1 MAAQSDCQKGG
12 YKRRL
17 TRSVRETRS
26 PIRTRSR
33 SRILALQEFHTVPLS
48 YTSPTALEYSLKRKH
63 PQRLEPISHS
73 KKSKIKVKQRKK
85 ECVQKKKITRTGIS
99 NMSTDATV
107 PKNESKQSG
116 IISSVAECVEVKPSN
131 RSSARFPKIFEDDD
145 DSLDLKDQGLED
157 IKISKKVDQS
167 SDGACSQSSLAC
179 GALSSCEEK
188 DICLVLDKG
197 IYSAAYLGPNKS
209 FATYSRRPQ
218 TETQTSQ
225 HLSASS
231 SSTADQFKKRKSDGP
246 KCETLSFKDNVDRKF
261 MNKGDSSLVQESSVL
276 PETAASQG
284 KLKNFSCMLRG
295 ACKRKN
301 FVGSHLPK
309 CDKLST
315 RTVEQDLNAL
325 KLTKDDPTLLPP
337 NEDSND
343 PNLLSDDDIDFE
355 QTFFASISETERDF
369 QLPERN
375 RKGRVESNT
384 GTGGASYT
392 DKAKGKIESGEAK
405 SVSDQTKPSKTKIT
419 GSCTS
424 SRSRRSSRVTKLPSS
439 STAAGGGTSRQT
451 VVRARAGMSGTDTG
465 QELSSNPFTSEGN
478 SILEN
483 PANAPASSGMNIA
496 ASIAAI
502 GDSESEDSEMGRL
515 QALLE
520 ARGLPPHLFGAL
532 GPRMQHLLHRS
543 MGTTASNRAH
553 QLLQGL
559 QAIGDEGQQLQAV
572 MEMCQLLVMGNEDT
586 LTGFPV
592 KQVVP
597 VLINLLSMDH
607 NFDMMN
613 HACRALTYMMEA
625 LPRSSAVVVEAIPVF
640 LEKLQIIQCMDVA
653 EQSLTALEMLS
664 RRHSKAILHA
674 RGVAA
679 CLTYLDFFSINA
691 QRAALAITANCCQN
705 LLSDEFNLVQES
717 LPLLSARLTHQD
729 KKSVESACLAF
740 SRLVDCFQNDSKC
753 LKEIASH
760 GLLSNI
766 QQLLVVSPP
775 VVSSGTFVTVIRML
789 AVMCASCPELAVVLL
804 KQNISE
810 TLRYLLMGT
819 SGNTDENLSANYY
832 QIIHF
837 KRAQHAT
844 ALMFKLIPRS
854 PQELFE
860 ITSLIGELM
869 PRLPTDGIFAIDS
882 LLMKPINNQQDIV
895 IWQWRDDRGLW
906 HPYTSIDNKII
917 EAAHLSGED
926 EISLSAMGKTYT
938 VDFNSMTQV
947 NEDSGTTRPVQR
959 RVNNSGNL
967 TGSIQIV
974 DSPDSRIDC
983 LQANADLAASCI
995 KSLFAVL
1002 YEVYSSSAGPAV
1014 RHKCLRAL
1022 LRMIYF
1028 APPELLQTVLK
1039 NQTVASHV
1047 AAMLAAQDL
1056 RVVVAALQMAVI
1068 LMQKLPAIFGVYFRR
1083 EGVMH
1088 QVRWL
1093 TKLIIFSD
1101 SPNQNK
1107 EGSSNRS
1114 DNVQSFASLPAL
1126 IPISS
1131 AASAI
1136 TNCDNNLATF
1146 SPSVLPVSASDLS
1159 SDNAMHFPGGTLWS
1173 TSSSVT
1179 TTFEG
1184 IQSSTSASPGG
1195 DESHSSNVSQMR
1207 LSDVLKRKRTPKR
1220 SNPTSR
1226 KVRTEETSR
1235 ESFSCSGIRGLGR
1248 GVLDN
1253 HINPVLG
1260 SSMLALSACTPTSC
1274 QNSTVNA
1281 SPVLGSIAS
1290 PTTCSNNSTAAA
1302 PGRGKLSSAA
1312 AKTSSFL
1319 ANLNPARW
1327 GRWSSSSPVSGRST
1341 QEPCSVQRS
1350 PFPNT
1355 NREKIKAW
1363 IKEQALKFDEEFF
1376 SIEQTGLPHP
1386 AMNVLNRLTAA
1397 VCQLDSLADSNL
1409 KALFEIRSVVMDSDI
1424 SSFEVI
1430 HSGLVKKLLLY
1441 LTTSDDGPLPFGSI
1455 ALDSR
1460 LRAFLHVFMGT
1471 PIFLV
1476 TQFDASNL
1484 DSSALVALVYKL
1496 NACVSQL
1503 EQFAVKV
1510 HDLPGAGNVGGRG
1523 TSALKFFNTHQLK
1536 CNLQRHPACSNL
1548 RQWRGGP
1555 VKIDPL
1561 ALVQAIER
1569 YLVIRGYGRVK
1580 DDEDDG
1586 SDDENSDD
1594 DIDDTMAAMMINQG
1608 QGRHKLQFLIG
1619 ENVLPYNMT
1628 VYQAIRQYSGG
1639 DGQCTDGPDTDT
1651 DSENPVGYTNIWIQT
1666 HTIWYRPI
1674 PADEAEALYMNK
1686 ATTSNATT
1694 SNATA
1699 CNRNSAITPGHSS
1712 HRAKGCTSG
1721 SPSPKK
1727 KPDDVWTDGIVPE
1740 VTSPLSLYLVPN
1752 LPESVTVQDPS
1763 LEVISLLRVIHA
1775 ISCYWGTLYQMNSW
1789 APAIP
1794 QAEFLNSKLTAK
1806 ANRQLQDPLAIMTG
1820 NVPAWLSQIAY
1831 ACPFLFPFEARHLL
1845 FYVTS
1850 FDRDRALQRLLD
1862 MSPEMS
1868 NSDSSERVTPRLDR
1882 RKRTVS
1888 RDDLLKQAEI
1898 VMQDLGS
1905 SKALLEIQYESEVG
1919 TGLGPTLEFYALV
1932 SKELQRGDL
1941 DMWRGEKVL
1950 INNDLP
1956 VNYMFCPMG
1965 LFPMPL
1971 ARSAKVG
1978 LVTKVRSKFK
1988 LLGKFL
1994 AKALMDSRMLD
2005 IPLSLV
2011 FYKWMLNQ
2019 ENNLSLADLKH
2030 VDESLA
2036 HTIHQLEQL
2045 AIEKRKLENDKSLN
2059 SINLKCALESLT
2071 LEGCPV
2077 EDLNL
2082 DFTLPGF
2089 SNIEMRKGGKDMLVT
2104 IHNLEDYLKLLTYW
2118 TMNEGVRRQMEAFR
2132 EGFES
2137 VFSLNQLK
2145 IFYPHELE
2153 YLFCGS
2159 GHSQWD
2165 IKSLMECCRP
2175 DHGYTHESRAIKFLF
2190 EILSSYNQ
2198 EQQRRF
2204 LQFATGSPRLPVGGL
2219 KSLSPPLTIVRK
2231 TLDGSEDPDSYLPSV
2246 MTCVNYL
2253 KLPDYSTIEI
2263 MREKLQVAVSEG
2275 QHSFHLS

>member
-1 MAAQSDCQKGG
+1 MYKP
-12 YKRRL
+12 KRRRVL
-17 TRSVRETRS
+17 SPKLQQNWEGPYTVVKKLNDVVYRVQRSTNAKPKVIHINR
-26 PIRTRSR
+26 
-33 SRILALQEFHTVPLS
+33 LALYRATD
-48 YTSPTALEYSLKRKH
+48 
-63 PQRLEPISHS
+63 HS
-73 KKSKIKVKQRKK
+73 SIKFV
-85 ECVQKKKITRTGIS
+85 S
-99 NMSTDATV
+99 
-107 PKNESKQSG
+107 
-116 IISSVAECVEVKPSN
+116 
-131 RSSARFPKIFEDDD
+131 
-145 DSLDLKDQGLED
+145 
-157 IKISKKVDQS
+157 
-167 SDGACSQSSLAC
+167 
-179 GALSSCEEK
+179 
-188 DICLVLDKG
+188 
-197 IYSAAYLGPNKS
+197 
-209 FATYSRRPQ
+209 
-218 TETQTSQ
+218 
-225 HLSASS
+225 
-231 SSTADQFKKRKSDGP
+231 
-246 KCETLSFKDNVDRKF
+246 
-261 MNKGDSSLVQESSVL
+261 KGDSSLVQENSVL
-276 PETAASQG
+276 PETVASQG
-284 KLKNFSCMLRG
+284 KLKNFSCILRG

-309 CDKLST
+309 YDKLST

-325 KLTKDDPTLLPP
+325 KLTKDTPCLPSSVNSIDTP
-337 NEDSND
+337 
-343 PNLLSDDDIDFE
+343 LLSEEEVQIE
-355 QTFFASISETERDF
+355 KSIFATISQTERNL
-369 QLPERN
+369 QRAERI
-375 RKGRVESNT
+375 RKGRAESNT
-384 GTGGASYT
+384 STGGASCS
-392 DKAKGKIESGEAK
+392 DKAKGKVESGETK
-405 SVSDQTKPSKTKIT
+405 SISDQAKPSKTKIT

-483 PANAPASSGMNIA
+483 STNAPASSGMNIA
-496 ASIAAI
+496 ASIATI

-559 QAIGDEGQQLQAV
+559 QAVGDEGQQLQAV

-597 VLINLLSMDH
+597 VLITLLSMEH

-640 LEKLQIIQCMDVA
+640 LEKLQVIQCMDVA

-679 CLTYLDFFSINA
+679 CLMYLDFFSINA

-705 LLSDEFNLVQES
+705 LLPDEFNLVQDS

-729 KKSVESACLAF
+729 KKSVESVCLAF
-740 SRLVDCFQNDSKC
+740 SRLVDCFQYDSKC
-753 LKEIASH
+753 LMEIAGH

-775 VVSSGTFVTVIRML
+775 IVSSGTFVTVIRML
-789 AVMCASCPELAVVLL
+789 AVMCASCPELAVLLL

-819 SGNTDENLSANYY
+819 SGNTDE
-832 QIIHF
+832 IE
-837 KRAQHAT
+837 
-844 ALMFKLIPRS
+844 LIPRS

-869 PRLPTDGIFAIDS
+869 PRLPSDGIFAIDS
-882 LLMKPINNQQDIV
+882 LLMKPSNNQQDTV

-938 VDFNSMTQV
+938 IDFNSMTQI

-959 RVNNSGNL
+959 RVNNSSGTL
-967 TGSIQIV
+967 TGSNQSV
-974 DSPDSRIDC
+974 DSSDSRVDC

-1028 APPELLQTVLK
+1028 APPDLLQTVLK

-1047 AAMLAAQDL
+1047 AAMLASQDL
-1056 RVVVAALQMAVI
+1056 RVVVAALQMAEI

-1093 TKLIIFSD
+1093 TKLDISSD
-1101 SPNQNK
+1101 SPNQSK
-1107 EGSSNRS
+1107 EGSNNRS
-1114 DNVQSFASLPAL
+1114 DNVQSFASLPTL

-1131 AASAI
+1131 TASAI
-1136 TNCDNNLATF
+1136 TNCDNNLAAF
-1146 SPSVLPVSASDLS
+1146 SPSILPVSASDLS
-1159 SDNAMHFPGGTLWS
+1159 SDNAMHFPGGGLWGS
-1173 TSSSVT
+1173 SSSVA

-1184 IQSSTSASPGG
+1184 IQSSTSASPGA

-1220 SNPTSR
+1220 SNATSR

-1253 HINPVLG
+1253 HINPILG

-1274 QNSTVNA
+1274 HNSTISA

-1290 PTTCSNNSTAAA
+1290 PTTCSNNSNAAA

-1327 GRWSSSSPVSGRST
+1327 GRWSSSSPVTGRLST
-1341 QEPCSVQRS
+1341 QEPCLVQRS
-1350 PFPNT
+1350 SPFANT
-1355 NREKIKAW
+1355 TGNREKIKAW
-1363 IKEQALKFDEEFF
+1363 IKEQAQKFDEEFF
-1376 SIEQTGLPHP
+1376 SVEQPGLPHP

-1397 VCQLDSLADSNL
+1397 VGQLDSLVDSSL

-1441 LTTSDDGPLPFGSI
+1441 LTTSDDGPLPFGSTT
-1455 ALDSR
+1455 LDGR

-1471 PIFLV
+1471 PISLV
-1476 TQFDASNL
+1476 THFDAGKL
-1484 DSSALVALVYKL
+1484 DSSPLVALVYKL

-1628 VYQAIRQYSGG
+1628 VYQAIRQYGSG

-1651 DSENPVGYTNIWIQT
+1651 DSENPMGYTNIWVQT

-1674 PADEAEALYMNK
+1674 PADEAESVYTSK
-1686 ATTSNATT
+1686 ATTSNA
-1694 SNATA
+1694 
-1699 CNRNSAITPGHSS
+1699 NRNAAVTPGHSS
-1712 HRAKGCTSG
+1712 HRSKGCTSG
-1721 SPSPKK
+1721 SSSPKK

-1740 VTSPLSLYLVPN
+1740 VTSPLSLYLVSN

-1775 ISCYWGTLYQMNSW
+1775 ISCYWGSLYQMNSW

-1794 QAEFLNSKLTAK
+1794 QVEFLNSKLTAK

-1862 MSPEMS
+1862 MTPEMS

-1978 LVTKVRSKFK
+1978 LVTRVRSKFK

-2011 FYKWMLNQ
+2011 FYKWMLNH

-2030 VDESLA
+2030 VDESIA
-2036 HTIHQLEQL
+2036 QTIHQLEQL
-2045 AIEKRKLENDKSLN
+2045 AIEKRKLESDKSLN
-2059 SINLKCALESLT
+2059 SVNLKSALESLT
-2071 LEGCPV
+2071 LDGCPV

-2104 IHNLEDYLKLLTYW
+2104 IHNLEDYLKLLAYW
-2118 TMNEGVRRQMEAFR
+2118 TMNEGVQRQMEAFR

-2165 IKSLMECCRP
+2165 MKSLIECCRP
-2175 DHGYTHESRAIKFLF
+2175 DHGYTHDSRAIKFLF

-2198 EQQRRF
+2198 EQQRQF

-2231 TLDGSEDPDSYLPSV
+2231 TLDGNEDPDSYLPSV

>member
-1 MAAQSDCQKGG
+1 MAAQSDSHKGG

-17 TRSVRETRS
+17 TTSVKEARS
-26 PIRTRSR
+26 PVRTRSR
-33 SRILALQEFHTVPLS
+33 SRILAVQEFHAVPLS
-48 YTSPTALEYSLKRKH
+48 FTAPTALEYSLKRKH
-63 PQRLEPISHS
+63 QLEPISHS
-73 KKSKIKVKQRKK
+73 KKSKTKGKQRKK
-85 ECVQKKKITRTGIS
+85 QCAQKKKITRTGLS
-99 NMSTDATV
+99 NMSTEPTV
-107 PKNESKQSG
+107 PNHDPVQNSL
-116 IISSVAECVEVKPSN
+116 IPSSPECIEVDSTSS
-131 RSSARFPKIFEDDD
+131 RESARFSPVYDEETVDLRSDDD
-145 DSLDLKDQGLED
+145 LEEVEVLN
-157 IKISKKVDQS
+157 KEEEEQTS
-167 SDGACSQSSLAC
+167 SDGACSQASLAC
-179 GALSSCEEK
+179 ATLPSCEEK
-188 DICLVLDKG
+188 DICLVLDNG
-197 IYSAAYLGPNKS
+197 IYSASYINSSKTPS
-209 FATYSRRPQ
+209 FATYSRLAQAEPQ
-218 TETQTSQ
+218 TVQ
-225 HLSASS
+225 HLPASTSA
-231 SSTADQFKKRKSDGP
+231 AGDQIKKRKS
-246 KCETLSFKDNVDRKF
+246 NRQ
-261 MNKGDSSLVQESSVL
+261 KGDSLAGKEVTDRKSVAKSDTSSVQESNIL
-276 PETAASQG
+276 PETVASQG
-284 KLKNFSCMLRG
+284 KLKNFSYILRG

-301 FVGSHLPK
+301 FVGSHVPK
-309 CDKLST
+309 VST
-315 RTVEQDLNAL
+315 RAVEQDLNAL
-325 KLTKDDPTLLPP
+325 KLTKESSTASSVPNLDTALLNQ
-337 NEDSND
+337 NEDQPDQLIFST
-343 PNLLSDDDIDFE
+343 IA
-355 QTFFASISETERDF
+355 QTERNL
-369 QLPERN
+369 QRTERGRKN
-375 RKGRVESNT
+375 RAEST
-384 GTGGASYT
+384 ATSASLNCS
-392 DKAKGKIESGEAK
+392 DKAKNKAESNEAK
-405 SVSDQTKPSKTKIT
+405 SIEQAKLSKAKTT

-424 SRSRRSSRVTKLPSS
+424 SRSRRSSRVTKLPTSS
-439 STAAGGGTSRQT
+439 AVGGGTSRQT

-465 QELSSNPFTSEGN
+465 QELPSNPFSAEG
-478 SILEN
+478 SSLLEN
-483 PANAPASSGMNIA
+483 AAGNPPASSGMNIA
-496 ASIAAI
+496 SSIGTI

-559 QAIGDEGQQLQAV
+559 QASGDEGQQLQAV

-586 LTGFPV
+586 LSGFPV

-597 VLINLLSMDH
+597 VLITLLSMEH

-679 CLTYLDFFSINA
+679 CLMYLDFFSINA
-691 QRAALAITANCCQN
+691 QRAALAVTANCCQN
-705 LLSDEFNLVQES
+705 LCLDEFHLVQDS
-717 LPLLSARLTHQD
+717 LSLLSARLTHQD
-729 KKSVESACLAF
+729 KKSVESVCLAF
-740 SRLVDCFQNDSKC
+740 SRLVDCFQYDSKS
-753 LKEIASH
+753 LIEIAGH
-760 GLLSNI
+760 GLLSNV

-775 VVSSGTFVTVIRML
+775 IVSSGTFVTVIRML
-789 AVMCASCPELAVVLL
+789 AVMCASCPELAVLLL

-810 TLRYLLMGT
+810 TLRYLLMGS
-819 SGNTDENLSANYY
+819 SGNTEE
-832 QIIHF
+832 IE
-837 KRAQHAT
+837 
-844 ALMFKLIPRS
+844 LISRS

-869 PRLPTDGIFAIDS
+869 PRLPSDGVFAIDS
-882 LLMKPINNQQDIV
+882 LLMKQNNSREDTV
-895 IWQWRDDRGLW
+895 VWQWRDDRGLW

-917 EAAHLSGED
+917 EAAHLSAED

-938 VDFNSMTQV
+938 IDFNSMTQI

-959 RVNNSGNL
+959 RVNNASGAMI
-967 TGSIQIV
+967 GSKSSL
-974 DSPDSRIDC
+974 DSLDSRIDC
-983 LQANADLAASCI
+983 LQANADLHASCI

-1028 APPELLQTVLK
+1028 APPDLLQTVLK

-1047 AAMLAAQDL
+1047 AAMLASQDL
-1056 RVVVAALQMAVI
+1056 RVVVAALQMAEI

-1093 TKLIIFSD
+1093 KQIDITSD
-1101 SPNQNK
+1101 SPSQSK
-1107 EGSSNRS
+1107 ESSNNTS
-1114 DNVQSFASLPAL
+1114 ATSASNSTRPPLPPL
-1126 IPISS
+1126 IPVCHLPNCNNPNHHHPD
-1131 AASAI
+1131 AS
-1136 TNCDNNLATF
+1136 TF
-1146 SPSVLPVSASDLS
+1146 SHSILPVSASDLS
-1159 SDNAMHFPGGTLWS
+1159 SDNAMHFPGGGLWGS
-1173 TSSSVT
+1173 SSSVA

-1184 IQSSTSASPGG
+1184 IHSSNSASSGT
-1195 DESHSSNVSQMR
+1195 DESHSSSNVSQM

-1220 SNPTSR
+1220 ANATSR
-1226 KVRTEETSR
+1226 KVRTEEASR
-1235 ESFSCSGIRGLGR
+1235 DSFSCSGIRGIGR

-1253 HINPVLG
+1253 HINPILG

-1274 QNSTVNA
+1274 HNSAVGV
-1281 SPVLGSIAS
+1281 SPLLGNIAS
-1290 PTTCSNNSTAAA
+1290 PATCSSSSSAAASSATAAP

-1327 GRWSSSSPVSGRST
+1327 GRWNSSSPVAGSRLST
-1341 QEPCSVQRS
+1341 QEPLVQRS
-1350 PFPNT
+1350 SAFVHSSG
-1355 NREKIKAW
+1355 NREKIKTW
-1363 IKEQALKFDEEFF
+1363 IREQAQKFDEEFF
-1376 SIEQTGLPHP
+1376 SMEQVGLPHP

-1397 VCQLDSLADSNL
+1397 LGELESNPDCDLEALAD
-1409 KALFEIRSVVMDSDI
+1409 IRCVVMDSDI

-1441 LTTSDDGPLPFGSI
+1441 LTLQEGATYPFGCI
-1455 ALDSR
+1455 NRDDR

-1471 PIFLV
+1471 PLSIKTSCDV
-1476 TQFDASNL
+1476 GKL
-1484 DSSALVALVYKL
+1484 DSTPLVALVTKL
-1496 NACVSQL
+1496 NSCVSQL

-1510 HDLPGAGNVGGRG
+1510 HDFPGAGNTGGRG

-1569 YLVIRGYGRVK
+1569 YLVIRGYGRIK
-1580 DDEDDG
+1580 DDDDDG
-1586 SDDENSDD
+1586 SEDENSDD

-1608 QGRHKLQFLIG
+1608 QGRHKLQFMVG
-1619 ENVLPYNMT
+1619 DNVLPYNMT
-1628 VYQAIRQYSGG
+1628 VYQALKQFGNCNE
-1639 DGQCTDGPDTDT
+1639 DPETDPLGF
-1651 DSENPVGYTNIWIQT
+1651 TNIWIQT

-1674 PADEAEALYMNK
+1674 PAEEAEPTNISKPIASTSSARTYTPLPILPSQRPK
-1686 ATTSNATT
+1686 AGLAANLA
-1694 SNATA
+1694 A
-1699 CNRNSAITPGHSS
+1699 R
-1712 HRAKGCTSG
+1712 
-1721 SPSPKK
+1721 K
-1727 KPDDVWTDGIVPE
+1727 KPDEIWNDGALPDVL
-1740 VTSPLSLYLVPN
+1740 SPLSPYLVQS
-1752 LPESVTVQDPS
+1752 LPDTVTVQDPS
-1763 LEVISLLRVIHA
+1763 LEVINLLRVIHSV
-1775 ISCYWGTLYQMNSW
+1775 SCYWGSLYQLSSW
-1789 APAIP
+1789 SSAVP

-1831 ACPFLFPFEARHLL
+1831 VCPFLLPFEARHLL

-1862 MSPEMS
+1862 TTPEMS
-1868 NSDSSERVTPRLDR
+1868 SSDSTERVTPRLDR

-1888 RDDLLKQAEI
+1888 RDDLLKQAEV

-1941 DMWRGEKVL
+1941 DMWRGEKVFD
-1950 INNDLP
+1950 NTGKDQP
-1956 VNYMFCPMG
+1956 MSYMFCPLG

-1971 ARSAKVG
+1971 ARSAKLGV
-1978 LVTKVRSKFK
+1978 VTRIRQKFK

-1994 AKALMDSRMLD
+1994 AKALMDSRVLD

-2030 VDESLA
+2030 VDETVAQSIL
-2036 HTIHQLEQL
+2036 QLEKL
-2045 AIEKRKLENDKSLN
+2045 AAEKRKLESDKSLN
-2059 SINLKCALESLT
+2059 TVALKCALESLT
-2071 LEGCPV
+2071 LDGCPI

-2089 SNIEMRKGGKDMLVT
+2089 SNVELRKGGKEMLVT
-2104 IHNLEDYLKLLTYW
+2104 IHNLDEYLKLLSYW

-2137 VFSLNQLK
+2137 VFSLSQLK
-2145 IFYPHELE
+2145 IFYPDELE

-2159 GHSQWD
+2159 GHSQWN
-2165 IKSLMECCRP
+2165 IKSLSECCRP
-2175 DHGYTHESRAIKFLF
+2175 DHGYTNDSKAIKFLYQ
-2190 EILSSYNQ
+2190 ILSSYNQ

-2204 LQFATGSPRLPVGGL
+2204 LQFVTGSPRLPVGGL

-2231 TLDGSEDPDSYLPSV
+2231 TLDLIEDSDCYLPSV

-2263 MREKLQVAVSEG
+2263 MREKLEIAVNEG

>member
-1 MAAQSDCQKGG
+1 MAAQSDSQKGG

-17 TRSVRETRS
+17 TKSVREARS

-48 YTSPTALEYSLKRKH
+48 YTSPTALEYTLKRKH
-63 PQRLEPISHS
+63 PHRLEPLDPISHS
-73 KKSKIKVKQRKK
+73 KKSKIKIKQ
-85 ECVQKKKITRTGIS
+85 
-99 NMSTDATV
+99 TDATV

-131 RSSARFPKIFEDDD
+131 RSSARFSKIFNDESVDIK
-145 DSLDLKDQGLED
+145 SEQDLEE
-157 IKISKKVDQS
+157 IKISKKEDQS
-167 SDGACSQSSLAC
+167 SDGACSQASLAC
-179 GALSSCEEK
+179 EALSSCEEK
-188 DICLVLDKG
+188 DICLVLDNG
-197 IYSAAYLGPNKS
+197 IYSAAYINPNKS
-209 FATYSRRPQ
+209 SSYATYSRLAQ

-225 HLSASS
+225 HLPASS
-231 SSTADQFKKRKSDGP
+231 SNTADQIKKRKSDGP
-246 KCETLSFKDNVDRKF
+246 KGESLACKDNADRKF
-261 MNKGDSSLVQESSVL
+261 VNKGDSSLVQENNVL
-276 PETAASQG
+276 PETVASQG
-284 KLKNFSCMLRG
+284 KLKNFSCILRG

-309 CDKLST
+309 YDKLST

-325 KLTKDDPTLLPP
+325 KLTKDTPCLPSSV
-337 NEDSND
+337 NSIDS
-343 PNLLSDDDIDFE
+343 PLLSEEEVQIE
-355 QTFFASISETERDF
+355 KSIFATISQTERNL
-369 QLPERN
+369 QRAERI
-375 RKGRVESNT
+375 RKGRAESNT
-384 GTGGASYT
+384 STGGASCS
-392 DKAKGKIESGEAK
+392 DKAKGKVESGETK
-405 SVSDQTKPSKTKIT
+405 SISDQAKPSKTKIT

-483 PANAPASSGMNIA
+483 STNAPASSGMNIA
-496 ASIAAI
+496 ASIATI

-559 QAIGDEGQQLQAV
+559 QAVGDEGQQLQAV

-597 VLINLLSMDH
+597 VLITLLSMEH

-640 LEKLQIIQCMDVA
+640 LEKLQVIQCMDVA

-679 CLTYLDFFSINA
+679 CLMYLDFFSINA

-705 LLSDEFNLVQES
+705 LLPDEFNLVQDS
-717 LPLLSARLTHQD
+717 LSLLSARLTHQD
-729 KKSVESACLAF
+729 KKSVESVCLAF
-740 SRLVDCFQNDSKC
+740 SRLVDCFQYDSKC
-753 LKEIASH
+753 LMEIAGH

-775 VVSSGTFVTVIRML
+775 IVSSGTFVTVIRML
-789 AVMCASCPELAVVLL
+789 AVMCASCPELAVLLL

-819 SGNTDENLSANYY
+819 SGNTDE
-832 QIIHF
+832 IE
-837 KRAQHAT
+837 
-844 ALMFKLIPRS
+844 LIPRS

-869 PRLPTDGIFAIDS
+869 PRLPSDGIFAIDS
-882 LLMKPINNQQDIV
+882 LLMKPSNNQQDTV

-938 VDFNSMTQV
+938 IDFNSMTQI

-959 RVNNSGNL
+959 RVNNSSGTL
-967 TGSIQIV
+967 TGSNQSV
-974 DSPDSRIDC
+974 DSSDSRVDC

-1028 APPELLQTVLK
+1028 APPDLLQTVLK

-1047 AAMLAAQDL
+1047 AAMLASQDL
-1056 RVVVAALQMAVI
+1056 RVVVAALQMAEI

-1093 TKLIIFSD
+1093 TKLDISSD
-1101 SPNQNK
+1101 SPNQSK
-1107 EGSSNRS
+1107 EGSNNRS
-1114 DNVQSFASLPAL
+1114 DNVQSFASLPTL

-1131 AASAI
+1131 TASAI
-1136 TNCDNNLATF
+1136 TNCDNNLAAF
-1146 SPSVLPVSASDLS
+1146 SPSILPVSASDLS
-1159 SDNAMHFPGGTLWS
+1159 SDNAMHFPGGGLWGS
-1173 TSSSVT
+1173 SSSVA

-1184 IQSSTSASPGG
+1184 IQSSTSASPGA
-1195 DESHSSNVSQMR
+1195 DESHSSNVSQI

-1220 SNPTSR
+1220 SNATSR

-1253 HINPVLG
+1253 HINPILG

-1274 QNSTVNA
+1274 HNSTISA

-1290 PTTCSNNSTAAA
+1290 PTTCSNNSNAAA

-1327 GRWSSSSPVSGRST
+1327 GRWSSSSPVTGRLST
-1341 QEPCSVQRS
+1341 QEPCLVQRS
-1350 PFPNT
+1350 SPFANT
-1355 NREKIKAW
+1355 TGNREKIKAW
-1363 IKEQALKFDEEFF
+1363 IKEQAQKFDEEFF
-1376 SIEQTGLPHP
+1376 SVEQPGLSHP

-1397 VCQLDSLADSNL
+1397 VGQLDSLGDSCL

-1441 LTTSDDGPLPFGSI
+1441 LTTSDDGSLPFESTT
-1455 ALDSR
+1455 LDGR

-1471 PIFLV
+1471 PISLV
-1476 TQFDASNL
+1476 THFDAGKL
-1484 DSSALVALVYKL
+1484 DSSPLVALVCKL

-1628 VYQAIRQYSGG
+1628 VYQAIRQYGSG

-1651 DSENPVGYTNIWIQT
+1651 DSENPMGYTNIWVQT

-1674 PADEAEALYMNK
+1674 PADEAESVYTSK
-1686 ATTSNATT
+1686 ATTSNA
-1694 SNATA
+1694 
-1699 CNRNSAITPGHSS
+1699 NRNPVTPGHSS
-1712 HRAKGCTSG
+1712 HRAKGCTS
-1721 SPSPKK
+1721 SSSSPKK

-1740 VTSPLSLYLVPN
+1740 VTSPLSLYLVSN

-1775 ISCYWGTLYQMNSW
+1775 ISCYWGSLYQMNSW

-1794 QAEFLNSKLTAK
+1794 QVEFLNSKLTAK

-1862 MSPEMS
+1862 MTPEMS

-1978 LVTKVRSKFK
+1978 LVTRVRSKFK

-2030 VDESLA
+2030 VDESIA
-2036 HTIHQLEQL
+2036 QTIHQLEQL
-2045 AIEKRKLENDKSLN
+2045 AVEKRKLESDRSLN
-2059 SINLKCALESLT
+2059 SINLKSALESLT
-2071 LEGCPV
+2071 LDGCPV

-2089 SNIEMRKGGKDMLVT
+2089 SNIEMRKGGKDILVT
-2104 IHNLEDYLKLLTYW
+2104 IHNLEDYLKLLAYW

-2165 IKSLMECCRP
+2165 MKSLMECCRP
-2175 DHGYTHESRAIKFLF
+2175 DHGYTHDSRAIKFLF

-2198 EQQRRF
+2198 EQQRQF

-2231 TLDGSEDPDSYLPSV
+2231 TLDGNEDPDSYLPSV